1 MPARRVRPRRV
12 PSRCAAGER
21 RDEAAWRE
29 FAASFRRVDAV
40 PPGGA
45 ELAAV
50 EAAEGAA
57 VLLLGPRQVVTFSGK
72 CRLSCLFGAVRV
84 GGFHVE
90 PHQPPLPLLSPPTH
104 CALSMEALPAARPA
118 HSDPRQLR
126 SAARSAL
133 RAHRVRRQ
141 ARLRVMARFSPEC
154 AVLLLRHLDTAVTR
168 FLLSLPPLCRLFQ
181 PRVGLGPPGSSAAPT
196 PRRPDGR
203 SARRHDEPDVPAE
216 AAVLAAVGVVP
227 CGPERGLLLS
237 DSTRGA
243 LQELLRVCCE
253 EDEGVPVI
261 MVCGPKSIGKST
273 FNRYL
278 INLLLNHL
286 PSVEYMECDIGQTE
300 FTPPGCV
307 SLSNVTEPFLGPP
320 YTHQRTPRKMVY
332 YGQSSCEQDTERY
345 IDVVKYVFSSY
356 RKEVPLVINTMGWV
370 KGEGLLLLTDM
381 IRLLSP
387 THVVQMDVYDWKA
400 MAPLTP
406 ENVHLAPGL
415 YTKGKQQAKGKRME
429 LSAAEGWK
437 CSEGEEDASAPEY
450 KLLYIHPEF
459 PGAGAAG
466 EARVHSSILRDMS
479 ILGYLGQLQPPDA
492 ASVLPLHSLVP
503 YQVPFNAVALR
514 VIHTDVAPTN
524 IMYAVN
530 ASWVGLCRIPDE
542 IRCQSAGPVLLTQT
556 PICDCLGFGI
566 VRGVDMEKHLYH
578 ILTPVP
584 PQSLRAVNC
593 LLLGNIA
600 VPNCVFVSQEG
611 IEGEIPYVTSE
622 YNYSILGS
630 GKLRKK
636 HHPKKREYTLQCD
649 DT

>member
-1 MPARRVRPRRV
+1 
-12 PSRCAAGER
+12 
-21 RDEAAWRE
+21 
-29 FAASFRRVDAV
+29 
-40 PPGGA
+40 
-45 ELAAV
+45 
-50 EAAEGAA
+50 
-57 VLLLGPRQVVTFSGK
+57 
-72 CRLSCLFGAVRV
+72 
-84 GGFHVE
+84 
-90 PHQPPLPLLSPPTH
+90 
-104 CALSMEALPAARPA
+104 
-118 HSDPRQLR
+118 
-126 SAARSAL
+126 
-133 RAHRVRRQ
+133 
-141 ARLRVMARFSPEC
+141 MARFSPEC
-154 AVLLLRHLDTAVTR
+154 AVVLLEHLDTAVTR
-168 FLLSLPPLCRLFQ
+168 FLLSLPPLCRLFEPQ
-181 PRVGLGPPGSSAAPT
+181 RK
-196 PRRPDGR
+196 
-203 SARRHDEPDVPAE
+203 DEPDVTAE
-216 AAVLAAVGVVP
+216 AAVLASVGIVP
-227 CGPERGLLLS
+227 CSPEQGLLLS
-237 DSTRGA
+237 DSTLRA
-243 LQELLRVCCE
+243 LQELVQACCV

-278 INLLLNHL
+278 INLLLNRL

-320 YTHQRTPRKMVY
+320 FTHQRTPRKMVY
-332 YGQSSCEQDTERY
+332 YGQTSCEQDTERY

-415 YTKGKQQAKGKRME
+415 YTKGKQQAKSRQMD
-429 LSAAEGWK
+429 LSAAESWK
-437 CSEGEEDASAPEY
+437 SPEGEEDASAPEY

-459 PGAGAAG
+459 PRAGVAG

-479 ILGYLGQLQPPDA
+479 ILGYLGQLQPPDV

-542 IRCQSAGPVLLTQT
+542 IRSQTAGPVLLTQT

-566 VRGVDMEKHLYH
+566 VRGVDMEKQLYH
-578 ILTPVP
+578 VLTPVP
-584 PQSLRAVNC
+584 PENLRLVNC

-600 VPNCVFVSQEG
+600 IPNCILVSQEG

-636 HHPKKREYTLQCD
+636 KHFKKREYTFQCD
-649 DT
+649 YT